1 MEWFQLILVLVGMYA
16 AYCLGHWTGYGK
28 GEKDAKDLNTELT
41 NLSVKNALEIKSS
54 AAHSVE

>member
-28 GEKDAKDLNTELT
+28 GEQDTKDLTSELK
-41 NLSVKNALEIKSS
+41 NLSNKNALEIKSP
-54 AAHSVE
+54 ATHSME